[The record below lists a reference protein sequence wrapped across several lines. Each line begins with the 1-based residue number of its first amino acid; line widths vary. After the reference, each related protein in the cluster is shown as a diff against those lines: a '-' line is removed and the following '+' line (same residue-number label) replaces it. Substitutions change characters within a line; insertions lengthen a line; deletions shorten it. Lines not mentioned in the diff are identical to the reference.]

1 MVGILA
7 AMPIEYEAILAQC
20 EQIQSFTH
28 PIVHAKAQCQGKA
41 VWVAL
46 SGVGKVAASM
56 ATTFLCEKGVTTL
69 LSVGTAGGLRQD
81 QEVLDWVISDSI
93 VQSDYDTSVV
103 DGPEG
108 LGKRFEVD
116 KGLLEKAQTLLAQ
129 LNMPYHV
136 GTVSTADH
144 FVTNPDELA
153 FPAICCEMEAGAI
166 AQVGQVYHV
175 PVIVLRALSDIVVK
189 EGNEL
194 TFQEMAEKASLSSA
208 QLVKAWLS

>member
-7 AMPIEYEAILAQC
+7 AMKMEYDAILRQC
-20 EQIQSFTH
+20 EIIQSFSH
-28 PIVHAKAQCQGKA
+28 PMVYTQAKCQGQE
-41 VWVAL
+41 VLVAL

-56 ATTFLCEKGVTTL
+56 ATTLLCEKGVTTL
-69 LSVGTAGGLRQD
+69 LSVGTAGGLKED
-81 QEVLDWVISDSI
+81 QQVLDWVISDQI

-116 KGLLEKAQTLLAQ
+116 QDLLHKAKTLLTK
-129 LNMPYHV
+129 LDMPYHV
-136 GTVSTADH
+136 GTVSTSDH
-144 FVTNPDELA
+144 FVTDPDELP

-166 AQVGQVYHV
+166 AQVGQIYQV
-175 PVIVLRALSDIVVK
+175 PVMVLRALSDIVVK
-189 EGNEL
+189 QGNEL
-194 TFQEMAEKASLSSA
+194 TFQEMAEKASESSA